1 MPETDER
8 LDKVEER
15 LGTVETGLKEVEQ
28 RLGSVETGLK
38 GVDQRLGSVETGLKK
53 VDRRLGSV
61 ETGLNDVRK
70 EVGGLRGE
78 VSRLQILGEK
88 NTEDVKKVAEV
99 QAYHGDK
106 LDEHGRKLDQV
117 IRALEPLNDVRDFIH
132 RVAPNHETRIQE
144 LEKRTGIQE

>member
-1 MPETDER
+1 MPETDAR
-8 LDKVEER
+8 LDK
-15 LGTVETGLKEVEQ
+15 VEQ

-38 GVDQRLGSVETGLKK
+38 DVDQRLGTVETGLKEVDQRLGSVETGLKE

-78 VSRLQILGEK
+78 VNRLQILGERS
-88 NTEDVKKVAEV
+88 TEDIKKVAEV
-99 QAYHGDK
+99 QGHHGDK
-106 LDEHGRKLDQV
+106 LDEHGRKLDAIV
-117 IRALEPLNDVRDFIH
+117 RALEPLNELRDFIH

-144 LEKRTGIQE
+144 LEKRTGIQP